1 MDNEKMQSRDKKA
14 QASEDNRI
22 ITLTLPE
29 KTVKLLETFDQD
41 LTRAIAK
48 VIDIAT
54 ERAFPKGSS
63 FEVVKVAPHNSVLI
77 VGSDTLL
84 SRIPWLRLVEISPG
98 RNLIAIPS
106 GTSLESLE
114 VAILEVI
121 EGMASAAETEKS
133 LLKEF
138 CKYVGRLRR
147 HNRVSRAE
155 IMIVDADT

>member
-1 MDNEKMQSRDKKA
+1 MDNEKMHNSDKKA
-14 QASEDNRI
+14 QASEDNRV

-29 KTVKLLETFDQD
+29 KTVQLLETLDQD

-48 VIDIAT
+48 VTDIAT
-54 ERAFPKGSS
+54 QKAYPRGSS

-77 VGSDTLL
+77 LGSDTLL
-84 SRIPWLRLVEISPG
+84 SRIPWIRLVEIAPG

-121 EGMASAAETEKS
+121 ENMASADETEKS

-147 HNRVSRAE
+147 YNRVSRAE
-155 IMIVDADT
+155 IMIVDTDT